1 MHHHC
6 SPPIVHRDV
15 KSSNILLDEEFKPKI
30 GDFGLAKV
38 VNNIGEDQNSMSV
51 VGGTYGYIAPE
62 YAYTTRV
69 NEKSDVYSFGVVLL
83 ELVSGKQPTDE
94 RGFGEQCEIVQW
106 ICNRISIDKGVE
118 GVLDCRVEERYK
130 EEMLEMLKVGL
141 LCTTNLPMR
150 RPSMREVVEMLLM
163 CSPDEKVRE
172 SMVKT
177 IGPHLKRTPSAFK
190 HMTSIATASTSSS
203 TSPLLSELE
212 NCSSTFQSDT
222 KNHLQ
227 SMVHV

>member
-62 YAYTTRV
+62 YAYTLRV
-69 NEKSDVYSFGVVLL
+69 SEKSDVYSFGVVLL

-94 RGFGEQCEIVQW
+94 RGFGEQCEIVRW
-106 ICNRISIDKGVE
+106 IRNRISIDKSVE

-130 EEMLEMLKVGL
+130 AEMVEMLKVGL

-172 SMVKT
+172 SMIKT

-190 HMTSIATASTSSS
+190 HMTNIATASSSYS

-212 NCSSTFQSDT
+212 NCGS
-222 KNHLQ
+222 NCE
-227 SMVHV
+227 